1 MTNQFATLL
10 PLFHKK
16 FIFNVPEG
24 NHPIYENTYHI
35 KSNVERKVTKPKNPD
50 NFEKNRSD
58 SEVHMDY
65 KDDDTNRNNETNDE
79 NADGMSSN
87 NLFFIVY
94 YQLFQFFDKRVYC
107 LSQFE

>member
-1 MTNQFATLL
+1 QQSIQGSA
-10 PLFHKK
+10 
-16 FIFNVPEG
+16 IF
-24 NHPIYENTYHI
+24 TY
-35 KSNVERKVTKPKNPD
+35 SV
-50 NFEKNRSD
+50 EKNRSD

-94 YQLFQFFDKRVYC
+94 YQLFQFFDVIT
-107 LSQFE
+107 L